1 MVEARKCP
9 PEKEEGKRNIES
21 IIGRRKFLKSATI
34 FGALAALL
42 GMVRPAAAGLKE
54 PQRQPEHS
62 GQGYR
67 LTEHVK
73 KYYETA
79 RL

>member
-1 MVEARKCP
+1 M
-9 PEKEEGKRNIES
+9 NIKS
-21 IIGRRKFLKSATI
+21 IIGRRQFLKGATI
-34 FGALAALL
+34 FGGLAALL
-42 GMVRPAAAGLKE
+42 GIIRPTPAGLKE
-54 PQRQPEHS
+54 PHRQPEQH

>member
-1 MVEARKCP
+1 M
-9 PEKEEGKRNIES
+9 NIES

-34 FGALAALL
+34 FGGLAVLL
-42 GMVRPAAAGLKE
+42 GIVRPAPAGQKE
-54 PQRQPEHS
+54 PQGQPEHS
-62 GQGYR
+62 DQGYR

>member
-1 MVEARKCP
+1 MNSELP
-9 PEKEEGKRNIES
+9 GN
-21 IIGRRKFLKSATI
+21 RRTFFKQ
-34 FGALAALL
+34 AALFGWL
-42 GMVRPAAAGLKE
+42 GVLFAMGKPAAAKPKQSLPE
-54 PQRQPEHS
+54 PVLS

-79 RL
+79 RS

>member
-1 MVEARKCP
+1 M
-9 PEKEEGKRNIES
+9 NIES

-34 FGALAALL
+34 FGGLAALL
-42 GMVRPAAAGLKE
+42 GIVRPAPAGLKE
-54 PQRQPEHS
+54 PQRPSEHS

-67 LTEHVK
+67 LTKHVK

>member
-1 MVEARKCP
+1 LSNLLK
-9 PEKEEGKRNIES
+9 KEEDKMNIES
-21 IIGRRKFLKSATI
+21 IIGRRQFLKSATI
-34 FGALAALL
+34 FGGLAGLL
-42 GMVRPAAAGLKE
+42 GIVRPAAAGLKE
-54 PQRQPEHS
+54 TQRQPEHS

-73 KYYETA
+73 KYYKTA

>member
-1 MVEARKCP
+1 MK
-9 PEKEEGKRNIES
+9 IES
-21 IIGRRKFLKSATI
+21 IIGRRQFLKSATI
-34 FGALAALL
+34 FGGLAALL
-42 GMVRPAAAGLKE
+42 GMARPAATKPKV
-54 PQRQPEHS
+54 PQQQPEYS

>member
-1 MVEARKCP
+1 MP
-9 PEKEEGKRNIES
+9 GKKGEDKMDIES
-21 IIGRRKFLKSATI
+21 ILKRRQFLKRATI
-34 FGALAALL
+34 FGGLTALL
-42 GMVRPAAAGLKE
+42 GIVRPAAAGPKE
-54 PQRQPEHS
+54 SRREPEPS
-62 GQGYR
+62 SQGYR

>member
-1 MVEARKCP
+1 MDFEFIT
-9 PEKEEGKRNIES
+9 E
-21 IIGRRKFLKSATI
+21 RRKFLKNATI
-34 FGALAALL
+34 FGGLAALL
-42 GMVRPAAAGLKE
+42 GVVKPVNARLKE
-54 PQRQPEHS
+54 PQRQPERC

>member
-1 MVEARKCP
+1 MK
-9 PEKEEGKRNIES
+9 KES
-21 IIGRRKFLKSATI
+21 IIGRRKFLK
-34 FGALAALL
+34 GAAILSGLAALF
-42 GMVRPAAAGLKE
+42 GMAKPTAVGPKE
-54 PQRQPEHS
+54 PLPPPEQTS
-62 GQGYR
+62 QGYR

>member
-1 MVEARKCP
+1 M
-9 PEKEEGKRNIES
+9 NIES
-21 IIGRRKFLKSATI
+21 IIGRREFLKCAAI
-34 FGALAALL
+34 FGGLTALPSI
-42 GMVRPAAAGLKE
+42 VKKPAIAVPKE
-54 PQRQPEHS
+54 PPRQLERF

-79 RL
+79 GL

>member
-1 MVEARKCP
+1 M
-9 PEKEEGKRNIES
+9 NIQS
-21 IIGRRKFLKSATI
+21 IIGRRQFLKSATI
-34 FGALAALL
+34 FGGLAALL
-42 GMVRPAAAGLKE
+42 GVVRPSAAKMKE
-54 PQRQPEHS
+54 PQAQPEHS
-62 GQGYR
+62 SQGYR

>member
-1 MVEARKCP
+1 MK
-9 PEKEEGKRNIES
+9 IEFTGS
-21 IIGRRKFLKSATI
+21 RRAFMKNAAI
-34 FGALAALL
+34 FAGLAAIL
-42 GMVRPAAAGLKE
+42 GRGSRPAAAS
-54 PQRQPEHS
+54 PEKPLEKKNES
-62 GQGYR
+62 SQGYQ

>member
-1 MVEARKCP
+1 MGFIQQ
-9 PEKEEGKRNIES
+9 PEEFSERCG
-21 IIGRRKFLKSATI
+21 LQ
-34 FGALAALL
+34 
-42 GMVRPAAAGLKE
+42 RPAAAK
-54 PQRQPEHS
+54 PQLPSPQQEQS
-62 GQGYR
+62 KGYR